1 MGNDENPGE
10 VRRIQVTGRGSYIV
24 SLPKRWVKDRRL
36 DRGEQVVMVTEED
49 GSLLISPRATNK
61 GAEALDTTIIVS
73 NNLDLEALS
82 RRIVSL
88 YLTGFNYIRIKTTE
102 ARFGLAQSDFIRDF
116 ARRNLV
122 GTEVVT
128 ESPKEVELQVL
139 ISYPELSVENALRRM
154 VTITLSMLR
163 DAISALAKKDE
174 TVAAEVVNMD
184 DEVDRFGFYLV
195 RQLKTA
201 VQGRVAVR
209 QIGLG
214 SGRDIIGYRLVAK
227 SVERAADHAAKIAQ
241 NVRLM
246 KQTISPKLSERL
258 VKMGEQ
264 AIKIFEDAT
273 ISLYKRS
280 YATAEDILKRM
291 NNFENLERE
300 IILETNRQKIDPVQM
315 SSLRL
320 VIESLGRVGEYGSDI
335 AEVVL
340 NLTVANST

>member
-1 MGNDENPGE
+1 M
-10 VRRIQVTGRGSYIV
+10 
-24 SLPKRWVKDRRL
+24 
-36 DRGEQVVMVTEED
+36 
-49 GSLLISPRATNK
+49 
-61 GAEALDTTIIVS
+61 
-73 NNLDLEALS
+73 
-82 RRIVSL
+82 
-88 YLTGFNYIRIKTTE
+88 
-102 ARFGLAQSDFIRDF
+102 RFGSAQSDFIRDF

-128 ESPKEVELQVL
+128 ESPNEIELQVL

-201 VQGRVAVR
+201 AQGRVAVR

-264 AIKIFEDAT
+264 AIKIFEDAM

-291 NNFENLERE
+291 NQFENLERE

-340 NLTVANST
+340 NLTVADST

>member
-1 MGNDENPGE
+1 MSSDENPGE

-24 SLPKRWVKDRRL
+24 SLPKRWVKERRL
-36 DRGEQVVMVTEED
+36 DRGDQVVMTTEDD
-49 GSLLISPRATNK
+49 GSLLISPRANK
-61 GAEALDTTIIVS
+61 RTEALDTTIVLS

-88 YLTGFNYIRIKTTE
+88 YLTGFNFIRIKTTE

-128 ESPKEVELQVL
+128 ESPNEIELQVL

-201 VQGRVAVR
+201 AQGRVAVR

-214 SGRDIIGYRLVAK
+214 SGRTIIGYRLVAK

-241 NVRLM
+241 NVSLM
-246 KQTISPKLSERL
+246 KQTISPKLSGRL

-264 AIKIFEDAT
+264 ATKIFEDAM

-280 YATAEDILKRM
+280 YGAAENVLQRM
-291 NNFENLERE
+291 SQFENLERE
-300 IILETNRQKIDPVQM
+300 IIMETNRQKMDPVQM

-320 VIESLGRVGEYGSDI
+320 IIESLGRVGEYGSDI

-340 NLTVANST
+340 NLTVADST